1 MFGEK
6 ELQAVNLKI
15 GEEIRKVGFMLN
27 IIRFVGLVELFAI
40 FLAITNIITFVLYA
54 ADKRKAVKNAWRIS
68 EKVLLIFT
76 LFGGIGALW
85 GMFVLR
91 HKTKKIRFRVFVT
104 VGIIIAVILSIHIG
118 HHLTFDQRINF
129 VELEFVSENWPSEL
143 NGYRIAFMSDFH
155 SIPHESM
162 AEVVTELNQREL
174 DLLLLGGDFSLRDN
188 HYQGTLREIGRTIT
202 GDGIFGVEGNHDDH
216 ERLFVAMERYGI
228 TLLENSGLSPR
239 PGFYLAGLED
249 LWNRNPDIAGA
260 IDQAEA
266 DDFVLLFT
274 HNPDVAMGQSTTRVD
289 LILSGH
295 SHGGQITF
303 FGYPV
308 YLLRGS
314 ITDYGIR
321 FSHGFAESRDG
332 TPVYTT
338 SGVGEYYLWPR
349 IFSRPEV
356 VIFTMYNQVLEGH
369 SAD

>member
-1 MFGEK
+1 MEF
-6 ELQAVNLKI
+6 I
-15 GEEIRKVGFMLN
+15 FN

-40 FLAITNIITFVLYA
+40 FLVIFNIITFVLYA
-54 ADKRKAVKNAWRIS
+54 IDKRKAVKNAWRIS
-68 EKVLLIFT
+68 EKVLLLFT

-85 GMFVLR
+85 GMYVLR
-91 HKTKKIRFRVFVT
+91 HKTKKLIFRVFVAIGALIT
-104 VGIIIAVILSIHIG
+104 VTLSIHIV
-118 HHLTFDQRINF
+118 HHLTLDQRIRF
-129 VELEFVSENWPSEL
+129 VEHEFASENWPPEL

-155 SIPHESM
+155 TIPDEDM
-162 AEVVTELNQREL
+162 AGVVAELNQRGL

-188 HYQGTLREIGRTIT
+188 RYQGTLQEIGRTIT
-202 GDGIFGVEGNHDDH
+202 VDGIFGVEGNHDYYA
-216 ERLFVAMERYGI
+216 RLFAAMERYGI
-228 TLLENSGLSPR
+228 TPLDNSGLSPR
-239 PGFYLAGLED
+239 PGFYLAGLQD
-249 LWNRNPDIAGA
+249 LWNRSPDISEAISGA
-260 IDQAEA
+260 NV

-274 HNPDVAMGQSTTRVD
+274 HNPDVTMQQSTIGID

-314 ITDYGIR
+314 ITDYGTH
-321 FSHGFAESRDG
+321 FSHGFAYSLDG

-356 VIFTMYNQVLEGH
+356 VIFTMYNQ
-369 SAD
+369 D